1 MGGMVKYACDQK
13 EESPY
18 RDTSRRLKRIQTARF
33 CGLCASAAVLAMA
46 FVSHSKGLVLVWM
59 AYCLAVHLAADVCKG
74 KIYDGLFREE
84 QREFQAFAGKLSGGQ
99 GGFCPDRLGFAYRGD
114 GDDCVPV
121 LCEFQED
128 RVLVLGPV
136 LTKHFIA
143 YISGRMIYAFTF
155 RSTAYEPVGTLPGFS
170 QRDGAGRGWEELAD
184 RHQKY
189 LCAEAKERGR
199 YLIVENFIYDEAFGN
214 MARGRK
220 NQPCDTVRLLSRMKK
235 EAVYGIRTEEALWVV
250 PQRTLERVKRAANA
264 ASNKKG
270 GVDYVTVS

>member
-84 QREFQAFAGKLSGGQ
+84 QREFQAFAGKLSGGP
-99 GGFCPDRLGFAYRGD
+99 GGFCPDRLGFAYRSD

-155 RSTAYEPVGTLPGFS
+155 RSTAYEPVGTLPGGFS
-170 QRDGAGRGWEELAD
+170 GR
-184 RHQKY
+184 
-189 LCAEAKERGR
+189 RGR
-199 YLIVENFIYDEAFGN
+199 TGLGGACGPAPEIFVRGGKRARTLSHCGEFYLRRGVWEYGEGQEKPALRHRPAVKPDEEGSRVWHPHRGGALGGSPEDLGTGKT
-214 MARGRK
+214 GRK
-220 NQPCDTVRLLSRMKK
+220 RGFK
-235 EAVYGIRTEEALWVV
+235 
-250 PQRTLERVKRAANA
+250 
-264 ASNKKG
+264 
-270 GVDYVTVS
+270 